1 MEPGST
7 HVFLDLSISG
17 FSFRPGQRLGVI
29 EAGLWGSFQ
38 GRSGLWGSFKGR
50 SGLWGCFK
58 ALGSRVRVWGEGLV
72 GVPFGVP

>member
-7 HVFLDLSISG
+7 HVLDLSISG

-29 EAGLWGSFQ
+29 EAGHWGSFQ
-38 GRSGLWGSFKGR
+38 GRSGLWGS
-50 SGLWGCFK
+50 FK